1 MEPPR
6 RSAPSPSAS
15 RCRRVSEGHRGA
27 GQGWGLRARPALLQA
42 PPCLASCR
50 RLPRR
55 LVALRCQHALACS
68 LLCSRPR
75 TASPRQGGHQR
86 PPTSCSGPQP
96 ATGSSAPLHSAP
108 PAHPSW
114 QPPPSPGE
122 HRAAGLSV
130 PPARP
135 RPRPRCLRP
144 AGNAPARRAQR
155 CRLPLLPPTAL
166 PARSFSGQAAPA
178 PSCLPVHREEQ
189 EALACIQAFLTGPTR
204 EEAHKMKF
212 LASLC
217 TLSRLAGAQSRG
229 QGSPADRAA
238 QARSGPGATA
248 TAMLSKASTLRK
260 VLWELLSMLEERPL
274 RKPFLTTRDST
285 RVLALAATRALC
297 ELLQQC
303 SRSQEVKAFFS
314 RLCLALLFQI
324 AFTAELTP
332 QDLAVFRRQCH
343 RWDPCTPTS
352 PVSSAV
358 QTLESLFCCAGYEH
372 QALLIRQQGGWHM
385 LLSAETLHLGVI
397 VVARELRKSPAPE
410 QRWML
415 NQLVALLERED
426 EFREIPA
433 MAFFSEVGL
442 MTGGASCHLPALV
455 PVLCSQLLVQGR
467 RRRGCR
473 GSRGQRSRWAGVPW
487 GTGKG
492 LRGPAGSLWSQLP
505 AGGVLCGLAGLAQSC
520 QWAPARR
527 QGAGSAAGLV
537 RLSVPCVFQLL
548 MCADLRKVEE
558 RVLNLLQRYVRHH
571 SAVMRWLVLR
581 GLLPVSE
588 RATMVS
594 RGEPGKAV
602 QERGGG
608 QRARGKAVSWA
619 LRGPGRCGGC
629 AAPGERHPCPPE
641 RAPRAGPACPSSFG
655 QSFSQPSLSWL
666 HQKHAGCV
674 TQARK
679 MHLLLPDLMK
689 CLQDADRDIRLK
701 ALMVLRNVF
710 SYTDRQRAQPTT
722 LQLMEMLLPLFDD
735 EASQL
740 RQLSI
745 LLFKDVMETVGWSDK
760 WRMKQEVQR
769 SLLPLF
775 FHMSDERRRVAQASR
790 ETLLQAA
797 QLLQWEQLRHLAKT
811 GQTGKISECML
822 ARYRSRAEDYVGQSL
837 PFLQDPQASL
847 REAAV
852 RFIALQPLQNDSHPC
867 VSALATQTILML
879 RPPQENSPSAFSLR
893 ALRSRLR
900 RSWGRWHVLLGC
912 CSVGA
917 ELEQQC

>member
-1 MEPPR
+1 
-6 RSAPSPSAS
+6 
-15 RCRRVSEGHRGA
+15 
-27 GQGWGLRARPALLQA
+27 
-42 PPCLASCR
+42 
-50 RLPRR
+50 
-55 LVALRCQHALACS
+55 
-68 LLCSRPR
+68 
-75 TASPRQGGHQR
+75 
-86 PPTSCSGPQP
+86 
-96 ATGSSAPLHSAP
+96 
-108 PAHPSW
+108 
-114 QPPPSPGE
+114 
-122 HRAAGLSV
+122 
-130 PPARP
+130 
-135 RPRPRCLRP
+135 
-144 AGNAPARRAQR
+144 
-155 CRLPLLPPTAL
+155 
-166 PARSFSGQAAPA
+166 
-178 PSCLPVHREEQ
+178 
-189 EALACIQAFLTGPTR
+189 
-204 EEAHKMKF
+204 MKF

-229 QGSPADRAA
+229 QGSPAGRAA

-385 LLSAETLHLGVI
+385 LLSAEALHLGVI

-537 RLSVPCVFQLL
+537 RLSVPCVFQL
-548 MCADLRKVEE
+548 
-558 RVLNLLQRYVRHH
+558 
-571 SAVMRWLVLR
+571 
-581 GLLPVSE
+581 
-588 RATMVS
+588 S
-594 RGEPGKAV
+594 RG
-602 QERGGG
+602 R
-608 QRARGKAVSWA
+608 
-619 LRGPGRCGGC
+619 
-629 AAPGERHPCPPE
+629 
-641 RAPRAGPACPSSFG
+641 
-655 QSFSQPSLSWL
+655 
-666 HQKHAGCV
+666 
-674 TQARK
+674 
-679 MHLLLPDLMK
+679 
-689 CLQDADRDIRLK
+689 
-701 ALMVLRNVF
+701 
-710 SYTDRQRAQPTT
+710 
-722 LQLMEMLLPLFDD
+722 
-735 EASQL
+735 
-740 RQLSI
+740 
-745 LLFKDVMETVGWSDK
+745 
-760 WRMKQEVQR
+760 
-769 SLLPLF
+769 
-775 FHMSDERRRVAQASR
+775 ASR

-900 RSWGRWHVLLGC
+900 RSWVMWHVLLGC

>member
-1 MEPPR
+1 
-6 RSAPSPSAS
+6 
-15 RCRRVSEGHRGA
+15 
-27 GQGWGLRARPALLQA
+27 
-42 PPCLASCR
+42 
-50 RLPRR
+50 
-55 LVALRCQHALACS
+55 
-68 LLCSRPR
+68 
-75 TASPRQGGHQR
+75 
-86 PPTSCSGPQP
+86 
-96 ATGSSAPLHSAP
+96 
-108 PAHPSW
+108 
-114 QPPPSPGE
+114 
-122 HRAAGLSV
+122 
-130 PPARP
+130 
-135 RPRPRCLRP
+135 
-144 AGNAPARRAQR
+144 
-155 CRLPLLPPTAL
+155 
-166 PARSFSGQAAPA
+166 
-178 PSCLPVHREEQ
+178 
-189 EALACIQAFLTGPTR
+189 
-204 EEAHKMKF
+204 MKF

-229 QGSPADRAA
+229 QGSPAGRAA

-433 MAFFSEVGL
+433 MAFFSE
-442 MTGGASCHLPALV
+442 
-455 PVLCSQLLVQGR
+455 
-467 RRRGCR
+467 
-473 GSRGQRSRWAGVPW
+473 
-487 GTGKG
+487 
-492 LRGPAGSLWSQLP
+492 
-505 AGGVLCGLAGLAQSC
+505 
-520 QWAPARR
+520 
-527 QGAGSAAGLV
+527 
-537 RLSVPCVFQLL
+537 LL

-608 QRARGKAVSWA
+608 QKARGKAVSWA
-619 LRGPGRCGGC
+619 LLGPGRCGGC

-775 FHMSDERRRVAQASR
+775 FHMSDERRRVAQVGISAGSRDPGKATTLAAGSPWLGLSGVGLSGNPPASSTTSAVGAAPAPGQNRADGEDQRVHAGPVQEQGRGLRGPEPTVPAGPPGIVARGGR
-790 ETLLQAA
+790 EVHRLLGALFGGTHPGWVLRCAARGSALPRGRRARGQAGRASGSCAAESTRRSVSRDGCVCLGLAARHMRPRSEEKLQA
-797 QLLQWEQLRHLAKT
+797 
-811 GQTGKISECML
+811 
-822 ARYRSRAEDYVGQSL
+822 
-837 PFLQDPQASL
+837 
-847 REAAV
+847 V
-852 RFIALQPLQNDSHPC
+852 RKALQPLQNDSHPC